1 MEVRPKSS
9 KSSVRR
15 RPSSLKLMAA
25 ASSPS
30 PDTMSAFNACGHDGC
45 HEGGC
50 NVRYVGPVSHLRD
63 HHALHAARGVAH
75 VWTAAIVSGLAVV
88 VTGFLAYNAAQAV
101 APARGPSPDMRAIMQ
116 RLDRMEE
123 MMRTAIERCS
133 PPEEDRR
140 EDEHGDEVSPP
151 AEDRGHSDVRPD
163 GRRGDMPPPPGG
175 GDHMLPGGDHR
186 SPPPIPP
193 PIIPPPAPRAD
204 GGAPAVG
211 GGATEEVRP

>member
-1 MEVRPKSS
+1 
-9 KSSVRR
+9 
-15 RPSSLKLMAA
+15 MAA

-30 PDTMSAFNACGHDGC
+30 PDAMSAFNACGHDGC

-88 VTGFLAYNAAQAV
+88 VTGFLAYNAAQAAV
-101 APARGPSPDMRAIMQ
+101 PARGPTSEMRAVMQ

-123 MMRTAIERCS
+123 MMRNAMERCS
-133 PPEEDRR
+133 PPEEDRQ
-140 EDEHGDEVSPP
+140 EGEHADGPP
-151 AEDRGHSDVRPD
+151 PTEDRDHPDVRPD
-163 GRRGDMPPPPGG
+163 GRRGDAPLPPGG
-175 GDHMLPGGDHR
+175 GDHMPPGSDRR
-186 SPPPIPP
+186 SPPLIPP
-193 PIIPPPAPRAD
+193 PVIPPPAPRAD